1 MDAVQMTQNSSLA
14 DKIRA
19 LASEKSISVLNAEE
33 VRTIKDIASLR
44 CDVCGN
50 EWETAIN
57 NVTRPGPKAS
67 GCPACA
73 KRSKNLKL
81 LEAGREKFDAYC
93 EGIGYRRI
101 SDYLGHFE
109 RVVIQC
115 DLGHEFALNTA
126 GNLKSGQLCPTCSG
140 TSQHLNRESVAAT
153 FADGTTF
160 ELRSSTHES
169 FTFVC
174 RCCERE
180 KVLGW
185 DRVREL
191 RGAAQKERD
200 CECQRYGSEF
210 RKYVDDQEGYALV
223 TPYRSSKE
231 NVTMRHEVCGT
242 EWSVKPSNFC
252 KPHYPTRCPKC
263 ARSGRGSLGQKE
275 VTKFIRSLGLEVRE
289 DVPGLIHSSPRQ
301 EVDIFV
307 PSHSVAIEFDGVWWH
322 AEGASRE
329 QAGRS
334 RPDAQPD
341 AVTDK
346 TDRLAEAGIRLIRIF
361 SDEWALRRTAVVSRL
376 RAILGC
382 PVEKLNARSLMVDA
396 SVPVKEA
403 LAFLD
408 DNHVQGRIATASH
421 VAVGLRDSEGSLV
434 ALMTFGERSTSA
446 NSASAQLELLRFCTR
461 AGTAV
466 RGAAGRLLSAF
477 RENYETDHR
486 TLVSYADIRW
496 SGTGGAFYDVLGFS
510 LVGRTRPSYSYI
522 HPSHSNRRISR
533 ISLQKHKL
541 LAANPQFDA
550 SMTERQMAEA
560 LGYARVWDSGQL
572 RYELRLQ

>member
-1 MDAVQMTQNSSLA
+1 MSNSKVEKLA
-14 DKIRA
+14 TACDQLGITLLSTDLPNGIVKTVVD
-19 LASEKSISVLNAEE
+19 LQCKSCNHHWATVAANL
-33 VRTIKDIASLR
+33 
-44 CDVCGN
+44 
-50 EWETAIN
+50 
-57 NVTRPGPKAS
+57 TRKRAS

-73 KRSKNLKL
+73 EVRRAEQLRLRGEERLRAFCDSLGYHIVGEYVSTHARITLRCGHHGSTFSCSPVNLYAGQRCPECSGTTQHLSDSDIAAELCADSTWKVTGFVDSGFRMECTKCGTVKEIMREHARESRRWSLERRSCNCVRYG
-81 LEAGREKFDAYC
+81 ER
-93 EGIGYRRI
+93 YRDFVADI
-101 SDYLGHFE
+101 SDY
-109 RVVIQC
+109 
-115 DLGHEFALNTA
+115 
-126 GNLKSGQLCPTCSG
+126 
-140 TSQHLNRESVAAT
+140 
-153 FADGTTF
+153 
-160 ELRSSTHES
+160 ELLEEYQGAN
-169 FTFVC
+169 VP
-174 RCCERE
+174 
-180 KVLGW
+180 VLH
-185 DRVREL
+185 
-191 RGAAQKERD
+191 
-200 CECQRYGSEF
+200 
-210 RKYVDDQEGYALV
+210 
-223 TPYRSSKE
+223 
-231 NVTMRHEVCGT
+231 RHTVCGT
-242 EWSVKPSNFC
+242 EWKVKPTSFRGDNGR
-252 KPHYPTRCPKC
+252 PTRCPSC
-263 ARSGRGSLGQKE
+263 ARKGRSSQGQLE
-275 VTKFIRSLGLEVRE
+275 MADFVRSLGLVVHEN
-289 DVPGLIHSSPRQ
+289 VPGLIHSSPRQ

-510 LVGRTRPSYSYI
+510 LAGRTRPSYSYI